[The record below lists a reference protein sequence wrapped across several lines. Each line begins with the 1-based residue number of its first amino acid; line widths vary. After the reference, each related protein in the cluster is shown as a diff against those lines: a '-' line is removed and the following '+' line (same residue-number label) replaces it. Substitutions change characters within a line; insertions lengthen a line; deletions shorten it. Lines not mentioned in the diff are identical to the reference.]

1 MCETLPESTVATVP
15 TEHDCSKDHLDPSQH
30 RIRLSDDT
38 MYAHSQGTQR
48 PLVDV
53 QLEVHSQRK
62 LRGNR
67 NQEDIGELAMRAR
80 KKFSA
85 SVCVPENVAP

>member
-1 MCETLPESTVATVP
+1 MCETLRKGTVTTVP
-15 TEHDCSKDHLDPSQH
+15 AEQDCAKEHLDPSQH

-38 MYAHSQGTQR
+38 VYAHSPGTQR

-62 LRGNR
+62 LRRNR
-67 NQEDIGELAMRAR
+67 YEEDIGELAMRAR
-80 KKFSA
+80 KKLSTT
-85 SVCVPENVAP
+85 VRVPEYVAS

>member
-1 MCETLPESTVATVP
+1 MCETLPKGTVTTVP
-15 TEHDCSKDHLDPSQH
+15 AEHDCAKEHLDPSKD
-30 RIRLSDDT
+30 RIRLSDYT
-38 MYAHSQGTQR
+38 VYAHSQGTQC

-62 LRGNR
+62 LRRNR
-67 NQEDIGELAMRAR
+67 NEEDIGKLAMRAR

-85 SVCVPENVAP
+85 SVRVPEYVAS

>member
-1 MCETLPESTVATVP
+1 MCETLRKGTVTTVP
-15 TEHDCSKDHLDPSQH
+15 AEHDCAEEHLDPSQH

-38 MYAHSQGTQR
+38 VYAHSQWTQC

-62 LRGNR
+62 LRSNR
-67 NQEDIGELAMRAR
+67 HEEDVGKLAMRAR
-80 KKFSA
+80 KEFSA
-85 SVCVPENVAP
+85 SVRVPEYVAS

>member
-1 MCETLPESTVATVP
+1 MCETLRKGTVTTVP
-15 TEHDCSKDHLDPSQH
+15 AEHDCAKEHLDPSQH
-30 RIRLSDDT
+30 RIRHSDDT
-38 MYAHSQGTQR
+38 VYAHSQGTHR

-67 NQEDIGELAMRAR
+67 NQEDIGKLAMRAR

-85 SVCVPENVAP
+85 SVRVPENVAP